1 MKKEDKEQKTGGV
14 NVTFSDLSYS
24 VPLKTAE
31 DGTFQI
37 LNGLSG
43 AFLPGRMTALMGPS
57 GSGKTTL
64 MDILAGRKNAGTIE
78 GSVLMNGSKPGE
90 YAEENLKDIIGYVE
104 QFDTLVCELTVW
116 QMLSYTAELKLPS
129 TTTSKEQQDR
139 VEEVIQMLDL
149 ESCRNTVIG
158 NALQRGISGGQAK
171 RVNIGLALITRP
183 SVLYLDEPT
192 SGLDSRTANEVV
204 ELLRNLAKEGRTVVC
219 TIHSPT
225 GHAFTLFDDLYMLH
239 GGQTTFDGPTLDA
252 QAYFE
257 AQGNTRDLDCSL
269 PEWLVDLTSEL
280 PAQFSSSVLDIES
293 RSESET
299 VTTKKKNFSQLF
311 AASDAKKKADE
322 NRLAASA
329 QKGTPHMDHSHKPP
343 GGLRNLATLLRY
355 RMVAH
360 YKDETFIGTRFGD
373 KIVFSLLIL
382 SLYWGIGDN
391 LDSKSIQS
399 MATLL
404 FFICA
409 ICGYGAAAFVPSISL
424 ERALFYRELADGCYS
439 PPTYYAAKFIEEGVM
454 ATFTSLLFTIIVFFG
469 CAFQGSFFIFFVTY
483 YLTTMTGIILAY
495 AIAAI
500 VPTMEAANAV
510 LPTYVTICMFFG
522 GLIIVFDKIPVRK
535 SRMCSVLL
543 CS

>member
-1 MKKEDKEQKTGGV
+1 MYNEDKEQKAGGV
-14 NVTFSDLSYS
+14 SVTFSDLSYS
-24 VPLKTAE
+24 VPLKKTAK
-31 DGTFQI
+31 DGTGTLQI
-37 LNGLSG
+37 LDGLSG

-78 GSVLMNGSKPGE
+78 GSVLMNGSKPDV
-90 YAEENLKDIIGYVE
+90 YAEDNLKDTIGYVE
-104 QFDTLVCELTVW
+104 QFDTLVGELTVW

-129 TTTSKEQQDR
+129 TTTSKEQQER

-149 ESCRNTVIG
+149 ESCRNTIIG
-158 NALQRGISGGQAK
+158 NALLRGISGGQAK

-183 SVLYLDEPT
+183 SVLFLDEPT

-225 GHAFTLFDDLYMLH
+225 GHAFTLFDDLHMLH
-239 GGQTTFDGPTLDA
+239 RGQTIFDAPTLDA

-257 AQGNTRDLDCSL
+257 AQGNTRDPDCSL

-299 VTTKKKNFSQLF
+299 VTTKKKNFSQLY

-322 NRLAASA
+322 RRLAASA

-343 GGLRNLATLLRY
+343 GGLRNLATLLKY

-382 SLYWGIGDN
+382 SLYYGIGAN
-391 LDSKSIQS
+391 LDSKSITS
-399 MATLL
+399 IATLL
-404 FFICA
+404 YFICA

-439 PPTYYAAKFIEEGVM
+439 PATYYAAKFIEEGVM
-454 ATFTSLLFTIIVFFG
+454 ASLTSLLFTIIVFFG
-469 CAFQGSFFIFFVTY
+469 CAFQGSFIIFFVTY
-483 YLTTMTGIILAY
+483 YLTTMMGIILAY

-535 SRMCSVLL
+535 SNV
-543 CS
+543 